1 MGLMAVPVPALGE
14 TLHFQ
19 VFACACPLPEMP
31 LPVSTPMS
39 AHENTIHSSMP
50 ISTCAFFHNALFA
63 LQHPRCVWLCLWA
76 PSGCTSSAALPE
88 LTLSFIVTLNSHFIL
103 LCLIPICVESLQGQD
118 LWFIYS
124 YIPRASINVYWWYN
138 DQASKCFEVIDKLQP
153 EICGANH
160 MPGIRRR

>member
-1 MGLMAVPVPALGE
+1 MSNISFNEKAWGASGEFLEASSFWNQMSSPMGLMAVPVPALGE

-63 LQHPRCVWLCLWA
+63 RFKRWSQRASDLY
-76 PSGCTSSAALPE
+76 
-88 LTLSFIVTLNSHFIL
+88 LSFVKF
-103 LCLIPICVESLQGQD
+103 
-118 LWFIYS
+118 
-124 YIPRASINVYWWYN
+124 
-138 DQASKCFEVIDKLQP
+138 
-153 EICGANH
+153 
-160 MPGIRRR
+160 